1 MEFFLKM
8 NRVQSRSQQI
18 RALCECALMIALA
31 VGLSY
36 IVLIRM
42 PFDGTVTAF
51 SMLPICLIS
60 VRHGIKWGLG
70 SAFCY
75 SWFQILQGGVFGY
88 GLTPGMLIAS
98 LFLDYILA
106 FTVLGLAGLFRRK
119 GIPGMVCGI
128 VMVCVLRFLVHF
140 VSGVVLWANYEQFM
154 AFGVEW
160 INRPVLYSICYNG
173 AYMLPETVLTVIGAV
188 LLFQVPQFRRTM
200 ALPARPAG
208 ETPTGRSGTP
218 EA

>member
-1 MEFFLKM
+1 
-8 NRVQSRSQQI
+8 
-18 RALCECALMIALA
+18 MIALA

-188 LLFQVPQFRRTM
+188 LLFQVPQFRRIM
-200 ALPARPAG
+200 GLPARQ
-208 ETPTGRSGTP
+208 EKQTPTGGNGTP

>member
-1 MEFFLKM
+1 M
-8 NRVQSRSQQI
+8 NRVQIRSRRI
-18 RALCECALMIALA
+18 RTLCECALMIALA

-60 VRHGIKWGLG
+60 IRHGIKWGLG

-88 GLTPGMLIAS
+88 GLTPVMLIAS

-106 FTVLGLAGLFRRK
+106 FTVLGLAGLFRKK
-119 GIPGMVCGI
+119 GIAGMLSGI
-128 VMVCVLRFLVHF
+128 VMVCVLRFLIHF

-160 INRPVLYSICYNG
+160 INRPVLYSVCYNG
-173 AYMLPETVLTVIGAV
+173 AYMLPETVLTVVGAV
-188 LLFQVPQFRRTM
+188 LLFQVPQFRRIM
-200 ALPARPAG
+200 GLPAKPEKQTDG
-208 ETPTGRSGTP
+208 NGGT
-218 EA
+218 AF

>member
-1 MEFFLKM
+1 
-8 NRVQSRSQQI
+8 
-18 RALCECALMIALA
+18 MIALA

-128 VMVCVLRFLVHF
+128 VMLCVLRFLVHF

-173 AYMLPETVLTVIGAV
+173 AYMLPETILTVIGAV
-188 LLFQVPQFRRTM
+188 LLFQVPQFRRIM
-200 ALPARPAG
+200 GLPARQ
-208 ETPTGRSGTP
+208 EKQTPTGGNGTP

>member
-1 MEFFLKM
+1 MKM

-18 RALCECALMIALA
+18 RTLCECALMIALA

-188 LLFQVPQFRRTM
+188 LLFQVPQFRRIM
-200 ALPARPAG
+200 GLPARQ
-208 ETPTGRSGTP
+208 EKQTPTGGSGTP

>member
-1 MEFFLKM
+1 M

-18 RALCECALMIALA
+18 RTLCECALMIALA

-119 GIPGMVCGI
+119 GVPGMVCGI

-188 LLFQVPQFRRTM
+188 LLFQVPQFRRIM
-200 ALPARPAG
+200 GLPARQ
-208 ETPTGRSGTP
+208 EKQTPTGGSGTP